1 MGDIS
6 HIKNI
11 TVIGAGIQGH
21 AITQIALMA
30 GFENVTLNDLTM
42 EIIEKGVSL
51 IHPQK
56 TTPIACLFLLFLPH
70 N

>member
-11 TVIGAGIQGH
+11 AVIGAGIQGH

-30 GFENVTLNDLTM
+30 GFDKVFLNDLTM
-42 EIIEKGVSL
+42 ETIEKGVSL
-51 IHPQK
+51 IKNNPRLGLKPILSLKQCQK
-56 TTPIACLFLLFLPH
+56 
-70 N
+70 